1 MSNSRLPMSPELQM
15 LLSAVVLLSGVH
27 LSAAFPDGA
36 PNHRCSNLVPMH
48 GFQPQTSAPP
58 YELTFSPDR
67 YSPGQTVQV
76 TLRGTSGQSFLGF
89 ALAARRV
96 SDDTEELVGGF
107 EVPTGAVGGFWYSQ
121 NASLPNCLTH
131 SGLPQSEITARWT
144 APPRSV
150 GDVVFTT
157 PVVQSFSTFWS
168 NVTSSVLTAVLSSE
182 DPPFPPLTIGESPNP
197 LEGACG
203 TEFGC
208 VRSPALCDTANCEIL
223 VKFLY
228 LEAENRLRLLVHA
241 VGNFVS
247 LGLSDD
253 DKMGDDLTLTC
264 TGGQGGYSMQLG
276 YNPKYRRLNERHRWT
291 PMQNK
296 YIELLDTGRIRCDF
310 TLPWTVN
317 IRTYLNPRQSSEP
330 PVLRSFDLR
339 TPRYVFVAY
348 GNTYRDSSS
357 VQQHTEMPAISTSQV
372 NLQSRDGYSAHRI
385 SGLRRAHGSL
395 MLTAWQFLMPLGANL
410 ALFYRCLFMKSYG
423 NVQLWFHLHRGFM
436 VTGFCASLIG
446 VLLIFAEFDWKWRSM
461 YSNTQSHGAMGLTIV
476 CLTVVQILMGA
487 LRPDKDSPKRP
498 WFKIAHQIVAYT
510 ALSLADTTIIT
521 IGFLS
526 SLPQSYRI
534 SHLVYAFTWL
544 GFHLVFQIVVPIVLA
559 RFGSKAQDAD
569 SSEEKDSI
577 ETAKFRLLRL
587 LFGVYLAGMLII
599 FLTWLVTIVVF

>member
-1 MSNSRLPMSPELQM
+1 MSPELQM

-96 SDDTEELVGGF
+96 SDDTE
-107 EVPTGAVGGFWYSQ
+107 GAGRRLRGAPPAPSAAFGTARTPAW
-121 NASLPNCLTH
+121 PNCLTH
-131 SGLPQSEITARWT
+131 GGLPQSEITARWT
-144 APPRSV
+144 RATSLQ
-150 GDVVFTT
+150 T

-168 NVTSSVLTAVLSSE
+168 NVTSSVLTRVTVKRRRAALPAT
-182 DPPFPPLTIGESPNP
+182 DDCESRPNP

-203 TEFGC
+203 HRIRLRAVSGP
-208 VRSPALCDTANCEIL
+208 VRYRELRDFCE
-223 VKFLY
+223 KFLY
-228 LEAENRLRLLVHA
+228 LEAENRLRA
-241 VGNFVS
+241 VAC
-247 LGLSDD
+247 
-253 DKMGDDLTLTC
+253 MA
-264 TGGQGGYSMQLG
+264 
-276 YNPKYRRLNERHRWT
+276 
-291 PMQNK
+291 
-296 YIELLDTGRIRCDF
+296 LLDTGRIRCELHAALD
-310 TLPWTVN
+310 TVN
-317 IRTYLNPRQSSEP
+317 ISTYLNPRPQSSEP
-330 PVLRSFDLR
+330 P
-339 TPRYVFVAY
+339 
-348 GNTYRDSSS
+348 
-357 VQQHTEMPAISTSQV
+357 HTEMPAISTSQV

-410 ALFYRCLFMKSYG
+410 ALFYSTAA
-423 NVQLWFHLHRGFM
+423 LHEDLTATCSFG
-436 VTGFCASLIG
+436 SI
-446 VLLIFAEFDWKWRSM
+446 
-461 YSNTQSHGAMGLTIV
+461 NTQSHGAMGLTIV

-487 LRPDKDSPKRP
+487 LGAGQRL
-498 WFKIAHQIVAYT
+498 AQAALIVAYT

-587 LFGVYLAGMLII
+587 LFES
-599 FLTWLVTIVVF
+599 TWPAC

>member
-150 GDVVFTT
+150 GDVVFT
-157 PVVQSFSTFWS
+157 TFWS

-423 NVQLWFHLHRGFM
+423 NVQLWFH
-436 VTGFCASLIG
+436 
-446 VLLIFAEFDWKWRSM
+446 M

-510 ALSLADTTIIT
+510 ALSLAE
-521 IGFLS
+521 
-526 SLPQSYRI
+526 
-534 SHLVYAFTWL
+534 
-544 GFHLVFQIVVPIVLA
+544 
-559 RFGSKAQDAD
+559 AQDAD